1 MYESEDRL
9 RTWAQIVYACYALW
23 LVTIGLSGI
32 VGAGIA
38 FLKLNDARGTY
49 VESHFRDQIRVFFWG
64 LILTAIAWF
73 LAITFIGIPLSILLS
88 AAIWVWTLVKVIS
101 GWIRLSERRTAD
113 I

>member
-1 MYESEDRL
+1 MYRSDDNL

-23 LVTIGLSGI
+23 LVTFGLGGL
-32 VGAGIA
+32 VGVVIA
-38 FLKLNDARGTY
+38 FLKLGDARGTY

-64 LILTAIAWF
+64 FVLTCIAWF
-73 LAITFIGIPLSILLS
+73 LAVTLIGIPLSLLLS
-88 AAIWVWTLVKVIS
+88 AGIWIWTLVKVIS

>member
-1 MYESEDRL
+1 MYQSEDRL

-23 LVTIGLSGI
+23 LATGGLSGV
-32 VGAGIA
+32 VGAVIA
-38 FLKLNDARGTY
+38 FLKVGDARGTY

-64 LILTAIAWF
+64 LVLSCIAG
-73 LAITFIGIPLSILLS
+73 LLLITIIGIPFSWILFVG
-88 AAIWVWTLVKVIS
+88 IWIWTLVKVIS

>member
-9 RTWAQIVYACYALW
+9 RVWAQIVYACYALW
-23 LVTIGLSGI
+23 LVTGGVSGVIGA
-32 VGAGIA
+32 VIA
-38 FLKLNDARGTY
+38 FLKVGDARGTY

-64 LILTAIAWF
+64 FLLTCIAGL
-73 LAITFIGIPLSILLS
+73 LAITLIGIPLSLLLIGG
-88 AAIWVWTLVKVIS
+88 IWVWTLIKVIS